1 MMRAQRLSAKCLLAG
16 LLAVGGQ
23 ACLAADITGVWA
35 DDPDKCSKIF
45 IRNGSNISFADNADQ
60 YGSGLV
66 FDGNTI
72 KGKMAT
78 CRITHRK
85 ADGDTLHLV
94 ATCATDIMFDKFQFS
109 ARFVGENKFVRIY
122 PGVPELEQAYQRCT
136 F

>member
-1 MMRAQRLSAKCLLAG
+1 MIGAQRLSAKCLLAG
-16 LLAVGGQ
+16 LFAVYGQ
-23 ACLAADITGVWA
+23 ICLAADITRAWV

-45 IRNGSNISFADNADQ
+45 VRSGANISFADDADR

-85 ADGDTLHLV
+85 TDGDTLHLV
-94 ATCATDIMFDKFQFS
+94 ASCATDIMFDKFQFS
-109 ARFVGENKFVRIY
+109 VRFASENKFVRIY
-122 PGVPELEQAYQRCT
+122 PGVPELEQTYQRCT

>member
-1 MMRAQRLSAKCLLAG
+1 MKAQRLSAKCLLAG
-16 LLAVGGQ
+16 LLAICGQ
-23 ACLAADITGVWA
+23 ACLAADITGAWA

-45 IRNGSNISFADNADQ
+45 VRSGGSMSFADDADR

-66 FDGNTI
+66 FDANTI

-85 ADGDTLHLV
+85 TEGDTLHMV
-94 ATCATDIMFDKFQFS
+94 ASCATDTMFDKFQFS
-109 ARFVGENKFVRIY
+109 VRFVGESKFVRIY
-122 PGVPELEQAYQRCT
+122 PGVPELEQTYQRCT